1 MSSAIVSRKEVDL
14 TQDNDPAQDS
24 DASVI
29 YVRTRR
35 MRPAGVSNL
44 VAKLCSVNPIKIQ
57 VAVAEVPDRRGRTH
71 DVKVYAYPVEVGRK
85 VVLYYRYGV
94 LPPNCRDI
102 IQPPL
107 PDDYARNNTNRSG
120 WQWVKPLRTALGGGA
135 GRRRGTGGSGP
146 LRASVRHEMIV
157 QQWHKKHPN
166 RDYNKADRLPVM
178 YTDT

>member
-35 MRPAGVSNL
+35 MRPAG
-44 VAKLCSVNPIKIQ
+44 